1 MRVFLDTNVLVSAVA
16 TRGLCADVL
25 REVLKSHRLI
35 ISLGLLSELERALRQ
50 KIRVPEELINE
61 FIVLIQQESVLSAP
75 GKSPRIALRDR
86 DDLGILAA
94 ALNGKSDLF
103 ITGDME
109 LLKLAK
115 FQNLEITSPRGFWN
129 RLRSSTSPKLKRTGS
144 RS

>member
-75 GKSPRIALRDR
+75 GKSPTIALRDR
-86 DDLGILAA
+86 DDLEIPSA
-94 ALNGKSDLF
+94 ALTGKSDMF

-109 LLKLAK
+109 LLKLGK
-115 FQNLEITSPRGFWN
+115 FQNLEIVSPRAFWD
-129 RLRSSTSPKLKRTGS
+129 RLRSSTSPKPKKR
-144 RS
+144 R

>member
-1 MRVFLDTNVLVSAVA
+1 MRIFLDTNVLVSAVA
-16 TRGLCADVL
+16 TRGLCTDFL

-86 DDLGILAA
+86 NDLEILAA
-94 ALNGKSDLF
+94 ALTGKSDLF

-109 LLKLAK
+109 LLKLGK
-115 FQNLEITSPRGFWN
+115 FQNLE
-129 RLRSSTSPKLKRTGS
+129 
-144 RS
+144 